1 MYEYMNSK
9 SYINVNGKKVE
20 DKDVKMVLNKGIMNV
35 DINDNGK
42 KKHYHVNLNKKM
54 LHELEMS
61 SHNLEDRLKRDFMR
75 EKQEQLNLSPYPFQN
90 MEIII
95 LPKNNLKKKSQ
106 NKRKSKTKSKRKSKT
121 KSKRK
126 SKTKSNKNKSKK
138 TKKI

>member
-1 MYEYMNSK
+1 MKYFFINNIISMYEYMNSK

-20 DKDVKMVLNKGIMNV
+20 DKDVKMILNKGVMNV

-75 EKQEQLNLSPYPFQN
+75 ETKEQQNFSPYPFQK

-95 LPKNNLKKKSQ
+95 LPKNNLKKKSNKRKSNKRKS
-106 NKRKSKTKSKRKSKT
+106 NKRKSKKL
-121 KSKRK
+121 
-126 SKTKSNKNKSKK
+126 
-138 TKKI
+138 KKI